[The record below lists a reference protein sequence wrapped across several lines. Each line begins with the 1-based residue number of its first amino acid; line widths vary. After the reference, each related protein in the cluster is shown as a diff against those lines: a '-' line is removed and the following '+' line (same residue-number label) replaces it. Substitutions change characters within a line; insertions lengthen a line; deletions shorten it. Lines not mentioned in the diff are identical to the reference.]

1 MKLHPIDL
9 TIIACYVVLV
19 IVTGWILSRRAGKN
33 LDSYFLGGKSIPW
46 YILGISHGAAGFDI
60 AGTMWFV
67 LMLYTYGL
75 KGVWILWMWPMFAM
89 VFRMMYL
96 GQWIRRSNALTG
108 AEWMRTRFGAGRGG
122 NLAHISVVVYALIS
136 VVGFLSM
143 AFQGIGKFAQPF
155 FPWDLSP
162 ETYGLAMMLIT
173 AAYLVVGGMYSVILT
188 DIMQYIL
195 LVISSIGIAAIALSQ
210 TSYEQIQAAV
220 PEGWS
225 SIFIGWNLNVD
236 WSETMP
242 ALMQQFESDHSS
254 LFALFTG
261 MMLAKGVV
269 VSMAGPSPGY
279 GMQNVLAT
287 RNPREAA
294 LESGWMTVTAF
305 LPRFLLIGAIVI
317 LALGPLNTDM
327 QTMEGDVDF
336 EQLLPTVI
344 SRYVPIGLTG
354 LVVAGLLAAF
364 MSTFDSTVNAASAYI
379 VNDIYKRYLF
389 PEATDK
395 TLIYM
400 SYATSVFVIF
410 LGIVFGYLTES
421 IHSVTLFIVS
431 ALFGAYT
438 VPNVLKW
445 HWWRFN
451 SYGFFAGM
459 VSGLAAALA
468 FMGID
473 KIFTNAPNALDS
485 LGPSVQ
491 SLGNAIAGLTPL
503 EAFPFIIAVSAIA
516 SVAVSLAT
524 PPESPEILES
534 FYRSVRP
541 WGFWGPVR
549 RSIAQKD
556 PSFPTQSSFGRD
568 TMNCAL
574 GIVWQTTF
582 VTTPIYFMLREY
594 QAMAVSIALLLGLSA
609 LLKFTWYD
617 RLESEETIAS
627 SH

>member
-1 MKLHPIDL
+1 MKLHSIDL
-9 TIIACYVVLV
+9 AIIGCYLVIV
-19 IVTGWILSRRAGKN
+19 IVTGWLLSRRAGKN

-46 YILGISHGAAGFDI
+46 YVLGISHGAAGFDI

-108 AEWMRTRFGAGRGG
+108 AEWMRTRFGSGVGG

-143 AFQGIGKFAQPF
+143 AFQGIGKFAEPF

-162 ETYGLAMMLIT
+162 ETYGLVMMLVT

-188 DIMQYIL
+188 DIMQYVL
-195 LVISSIGIAAIALSQ
+195 LVVSSIGIAIIALKQ

-225 SIFIGWNLNVD
+225 SIFVGWNLDVD
-236 WSETMP
+236 WTNLMP
-242 ALMQQFESDHSS
+242 SLMEQFEKDHSS
-254 LFALFTG
+254 LFALFVG
-261 MMLAKGVV
+261 MMLSKGIV

-287 RNPREAA
+287 RSPREAA

-317 LALGPLNTDM
+317 LALGPLNADM
-327 QTMEGDVDF
+327 QTTEGSVDF

-400 SYATSVFVIF
+400 SYATSIFVIL
-410 LGIVFGYLTES
+410 LGIIFGYLTES
-421 IHSVTLFIVS
+421 IHTVTLFIVS

-438 VPNVLKW
+438 APNVLKW

-459 VSGLAAALA
+459 VSGLVAALA
-468 FMGID
+468 FTGID
-473 KIFTNAPNALDS
+473 KLYVNSPETFAN
-485 LGPSVQ
+485 LGPGIS
-491 SLGNAIAGLTPL
+491 SWAKTISELTSL
-503 EAFPFIIAVSAIA
+503 EAFPYIIATSAIF
-516 SVAVSLAT
+516 SVLVSLVT
-524 PPESPEILES
+524 PAESPEILES

-549 RSIAQKD
+549 RSIAEKD
-556 PSFPTQSSFGRD
+556 SSFQTDSSFGRD
-568 TMNCAL
+568 AMNCAL
-574 GIVWQTTF
+574 GVVWQTTF

-594 QAMAVSIALLLGLSA
+594 QAMAISIALLLGLSA
-609 LLKFTWYD
+609 ILKFTWYD
-617 RLESEETIAS
+617 RLEEQEAF
-627 SH
+627 

>member
-1 MKLHPIDL
+1 MKLHTVDL
-9 TIIACYVVLV
+9 VIIGCYLV
-19 IVTGWILSRRAGKN
+19 IVILTGWLLSRRAGKN

-46 YILGISHGAAGFDI
+46 YVLGISHGAAGFDI

-108 AEWMRTRFGAGRGG
+108 AEWMRTRFGSGVGG

-143 AFQGIGKFAQPF
+143 AFQGIGKFAEPF

-162 ETYGLAMMLIT
+162 ETYGLVMMLVT

-188 DIMQYIL
+188 DIMQYVL
-195 LVISSIGIAAIALSQ
+195 LVVSSIGIAFIAWNQ
-210 TSYEQIQAAV
+210 TSYEQIQASV

-225 SIFIGWNLNVD
+225 SIFVGWNLNVD
-236 WSETMP
+236 WTELMP
-242 ALMQQFESDHSS
+242 ALMEQFDKDHSS
-254 LFALFTG
+254 LFALFVG
-261 MMLAKGVV
+261 MMLAKGIV

-287 RNPREAA
+287 RSPREAA

-317 LALGPLNTDM
+317 LALGPLNADM
-327 QTMEGDVDF
+327 QTTQGDVDF

-389 PEATDK
+389 PDATDK

-400 SYATSVFVIF
+400 SYATSVLVIL
-410 LGIVFGYLTES
+410 LGIIFGYLTES
-421 IHSVTLFIVS
+421 IHTVTLFIVS

-438 VPNVLKW
+438 APNVLKW

-473 KIFTNAPNALDS
+473 KLFTNSPETVAGWSA
-485 LGPSVQ
+485 GVQ
-491 SLGNAIAGLTPL
+491 SLGNSIASLTPL
-503 EAFPFIIAVSAIA
+503 EAFPFIIAASAIA
-516 SVAVSLAT
+516 SVVVSLLT
-524 PPESPEILES
+524 PPESDEILES

-549 RSIAQKD
+549 RSVLQKD
-556 PSFPTQSSFGRD
+556 PGFRDGNSFGHD
-568 TMNCAL
+568 AMNCAL
-574 GIVWQTTF
+574 GVLWQTTF
-582 VTTPIYFMLREY
+582 VTTPIYLMLREF
-594 QAMAVSIALLLGLSA
+594 QSMAISIVLMIGLSVI
-609 LLKFTWYD
+609 LKFTWYD
-617 RLESEETIAS
+617 RLEAE
-627 SH
+627 

>member
-1 MKLHPIDL
+1 MKLHAVDL
-9 TIIACYVVLV
+9 AIIGCYLVTV
-19 IVTGWILSRRAGKN
+19 IVTGWLLSRRAGKN

-108 AEWMRTRFGAGRGG
+108 AEWMRTRFGSGLGG

-162 ETYGLAMMLIT
+162 ETYGLVMMLVT

-188 DIMQYIL
+188 DLMQYVL
-195 LVISSIGIAAIALSQ
+195 LVVSSIGIAVIALSQ
-210 TSYEQIQAAV
+210 TSYEQIQSAV

-225 SIFIGWNLNVD
+225 SIFIGWNLDVD
-236 WSETMP
+236 WTELMP
-242 ALMQQFESDHSS
+242 ALMEQFENDHSS
-254 LFALFTG
+254 LFALFVG
-261 MMLAKGVV
+261 MMLSKGIV

-287 RNPREAA
+287 RSPREAA

-317 LALGPLNTDM
+317 LALGPLNADM
-327 QTMEGDVDF
+327 QTMGGKVDF

-389 PEATDK
+389 PEASDK
-395 TLIYM
+395 RLIYM
-400 SYATSVFVIF
+400 SYATSIFVIL
-410 LGIVFGYLTES
+410 LGITFGYLTES
-421 IHSVTLFIVS
+421 IHTVTLFIVS

-438 VPNVLKW
+438 APNVLKW

-459 VSGLAAALA
+459 VSGLVAALA
-468 FMGID
+468 FTGID
-473 KIFTNAPNALDS
+473 KLYTNAPESFAN

-491 SLGNAIAGLTPL
+491 ALAKTISDLTSL
-503 EAFPFIIAVSAIA
+503 EAFPFIVAISAIA
-516 SVAVSLAT
+516 SVLVSLAT
-524 PPESPEILES
+524 PAESPEILES
-534 FYRSVRP
+534 FYRTVRP

-549 RSIAQKD
+549 RSIAEKD
-556 PSFPTQSSFGRD
+556 PRFCTQSSLGRD
-568 TMNCAL
+568 AMNCVL
-574 GIVWQTTF
+574 GVVWQTTF

-594 QAMAVSIALLLGLSA
+594 QPMAISIVLMVGLSV

-617 RLESEETIAS
+617 QLESQETSANPL
-627 SH
+627 

>member
-9 TIIACYVVLV
+9 AIIGCYVVIV
-19 IVTGWILSRRAGKN
+19 ILTGWLLSRRAGKN

-46 YILGISHGAAGFDI
+46 YVLGISHGAAGFDI

-108 AEWMRTRFGAGRGG
+108 AEWMRTRFGAGIGG
-122 NLAHISVVVYALIS
+122 NLAHVSVVVYALIS

-162 ETYGLAMMLIT
+162 ETYGLVMMLMT

-188 DIMQYIL
+188 DIMQYML
-195 LVISSIGIAAIALSQ
+195 LVVSSIGIAFIAWNQ

-225 SIFIGWNLNVD
+225 SIFVGWNLNVD
-236 WSETMP
+236 WTELMP
-242 ALMQQFESDHSS
+242 ALMEQFEKDHSS
-254 LFALFTG
+254 LFALFVG
-261 MMLAKGVV
+261 MMLAKGMV

-287 RNPREAA
+287 RSPREAA

-317 LALGPLNTDM
+317 LALGPLNADM

-400 SYATSVFVIF
+400 SYATSIFVIL
-410 LGIVFGYLTES
+410 LGITFGYLTDS

-438 VPNVLKW
+438 APNVLKW

-459 VSGLAAALA
+459 VSGLVAALA

-473 KIFTNAPNALDS
+473 KLFTNSPDTVAGWS
-485 LGPSVQ
+485 TGVQ
-491 SLGNAIAGLTPL
+491 SLGNSIASLTPL
-503 EAFPFIIAVSAIA
+503 EAFPFIIAVSAIM
-516 SVAVSLAT
+516 SVVVSLAT
-524 PPESPEILES
+524 PPESDEILES

-541 WGFWGPVR
+541 WGFWGPVH
-549 RSIAQKD
+549 RSVVQKD
-556 PSFPTQSSFGRD
+556 PGFQGSNSFGRD
-568 TMNCAL
+568 ATNCVL
-574 GIVWQTTF
+574 GILWQTTF
-582 VTTPIYFMLREY
+582 VTTPIYLMLREF
-594 QAMAVSIALLLGLSA
+594 QSMAISIVLMLVLSA
-609 LLKFTWYD
+609 LLKLTWYD
-617 RLESEETIAS
+617 RLES
-627 SH
+627 

>member
-1 MKLHPIDL
+1 MKLHTVDL
-9 TIIACYVVLV
+9 AIIGCYLV
-19 IVTGWILSRRAGKN
+19 IVILTGWLLSRRAGKN

-46 YILGISHGAAGFDI
+46 YVLGISHGAAGFDI

-108 AEWMRTRFGAGRGG
+108 AEWMRTRFGSGVGG

-143 AFQGIGKFAQPF
+143 AFQGIGKFAEPF

-162 ETYGLAMMLIT
+162 ETYGLVMMLVT

-188 DIMQYIL
+188 DIMQYVL
-195 LVISSIGIAAIALSQ
+195 LVVSSIGIAFIAWNQ
-210 TSYEQIQAAV
+210 TSYEQIQASV

-225 SIFIGWNLNVD
+225 SIFVGWNLNVD
-236 WSETMP
+236 WTELMP
-242 ALMQQFESDHSS
+242 ALMEQFEKDHSS
-254 LFALFTG
+254 LFALFVG
-261 MMLAKGVV
+261 MMLAKGIV

-287 RNPREAA
+287 RSPREAA

-317 LALGPLNTDM
+317 LALGPLNADM
-327 QTMEGDVDF
+327 QTTQGDVDF

-400 SYATSVFVIF
+400 SYATSVLVIL
-410 LGIVFGYLTES
+410 LGIIFGYLTES

-438 VPNVLKW
+438 APNVLKW

-473 KIFTNAPNALDS
+473 KLFTNSPETVAGWSA
-485 LGPSVQ
+485 GVQ
-491 SLGNAIAGLTPL
+491 SLGNSIASLTPL
-503 EAFPFIIAVSAIA
+503 EAFPFIIAASAIA
-516 SVAVSLAT
+516 SVVVSLLT
-524 PPESPEILES
+524 PPESDEILES

-549 RSIAQKD
+549 RSVLQKD
-556 PSFPTQSSFGRD
+556 PSFRDGNSFGHD
-568 TMNCAL
+568 AMNCVL
-574 GIVWQTTF
+574 GVLWQTTF
-582 VTTPIYFMLREY
+582 VTTPIYLMLREF
-594 QAMAVSIALLLGLSA
+594 QSMAISIVLMIGLSVI
-609 LLKFTWYD
+609 LKFTWYD
-617 RLESEETIAS
+617 RLEAE
-627 SH
+627 